1 MTKRGDPRVTRIG
14 RFLREYKLDELPQLF
29 NVLRGQMSLIGPRP
43 LLAHPEAMPL
53 PFRPGLTGAATLV
66 FRREEEMLQDVSD
79 DDLEVYY
86 CRMIKPLKSKI
97 DWEYMCEA
105 TLASDLALLYKTA
118 CCCVSTRASSWAV
131 DFSESARSLS
141 RFGTSPVPEKQV
153 EVKEMIREGDKLATH
168 GNMSS
173 A

>member
-1 MTKRGDPRVTRIG
+1 M
-14 RFLREYKLDELPQLF
+14 
-29 NVLRGQMSLIGPRP
+29 
-43 LLAHPEAMPL
+43 

-97 DWEYMCEA
+97 DWEYMSEA

-118 CCCVSTRASSWAV
+118 RCSSRPAPALGRWTFLNPPGAFPGWTLV
-131 DFSESARSLS
+131 C
-141 RFGTSPVPEKQV
+141 T
-153 EVKEMIREGDKLATH
+153 
-168 GNMSS
+168 
-173 A
+173 